1 MLIFVKGSENML
13 KKEEVINV
21 LEDIDRCLYDDDW
34 KRLTLSSIK
43 QYKKRN
49 NG

>member
-1 MLIFVKGSENML
+1 MIEKN
-13 KKEEVINV
+13 EVINI
-21 LEDIDRCLYDDDW
+21 LEDIDKCMYNEDW

-49 NG
+49 YS

>member
-1 MLIFVKGSENML
+1 MLE
-13 KKEEVINV
+13 KEEVINI
-21 LEDIDRCLYDDDW
+21 LEDIDKCLYDDNW
-34 KRLTLSSIK
+34 KGITLSSVK

>member
-1 MLIFVKGSENML
+1 MIE
-13 KKEEVINV
+13 KEEAIII
-21 LEDIDRCLYDDDW
+21 LEDIDKCLYDEDW

-49 NG
+49 YG